1 MNKGWG
7 IIALVVAGLYWLQ
20 AVLIPLALAVLLT
33 FLLSP
38 VVGTL
43 QRRGLGR
50 VPSVLVTVLL
60 ALSILGGI
68 GWTLTRQ
75 LVTLA
80 DELPRYSLNIHHRIA
95 DLRGASKGGS
105 VEKVQKTVED
115 VVGEIQKTDTP
126 GVTRQKP
133 VAVVLEPPSILVHL
147 PNLLQALASAGVVT
161 VLMIFMLLERRELR
175 DRVILLIGYRRMTAT
190 TRALDEAGARISRYL
205 LMQSII
211 NGSFGVAVGLGL
223 FLIGVPYAVTW
234 GSLAAAL
241 RFIPYLGAFVAALL
255 PLALSLAVF
264 PGWLQPA
271 LVVGLFLVL
280 EPITGSVMEPWL
292 YGQSAGVSQ
301 VALLIAVTFWAWL
314 WGPVGL
320 LMATPLTVCLIVLGK
335 HLPAL
340 GFIVVLM
347 GDRPVIEAKARYYQ
361 RLLARD
367 QDEATDIVEAY
378 VNTDGR
384 ESVYDTVLLPA
395 LYYAKQDRD
404 RGLLSEGDAQFVGQ
418 ATREILDVLAH
429 DAPAPS
435 ERDPGDHPGTDTRVR
450 IVGCPA
456 RDEADV
462 LALEMVR
469 HLLDPAR
476 YRMEVSRTGMLVAEV
491 LAWVDLHRPA
501 LVCIG
506 AVAPGGLSQ
515 ARHLCKRLRSQCP
528 ELKIVVGR
536 WGLHDEKDADRQHL
550 LAAGADHVETT
561 VLDTQRTLALVGLT
575 RGQPRPG
582 VATAAG
588 SGGRCPSRAA
598 GGCDWRPALSAAV
611 AVEASASEQTARRLY
626 PAVRSV
632 HRPCCRRRP
641 FVGWIR
647 PRSLLPRQSRAVL
660 ARVLAIDPASAP
672 AASAAAPG
680 PAAGPDACA
689 P

>member
-7 IIALVVAGLYWLQ
+7 IIALVVAALYWLQ

-38 VVGTL
+38 VVSTL

-60 ALSILGGI
+60 ALSILSGL
-68 GWTLTRQ
+68 GWTLARQ

-105 VEKVQKTVED
+105 MEKVQKAVED
-115 VVGEIQKTDTP
+115 VVGEIQKTDTLGGP
-126 GVTRQKP
+126 RQKP
-133 VAVVLEPPSILVHL
+133 VAVVLEAPSLLVHL
-147 PNLLQALASAGVVT
+147 PTLLQALASAGVVT
-161 VLMIFMLLERRELR
+161 VLAIFMLLERREIR
-175 DRVILLIGYRRMTAT
+175 DRLILLIGYRRMTAT
-190 TRALDEAGARISRYL
+190 TRALDEAGTRISRYL

-211 NGSFGVAVGLGL
+211 NGSFGVAVGFGL

-234 GSLAAAL
+234 GFLAAAL
-241 RFIPYLGAFVAALL
+241 RFIPYLGPFVAALL

-301 VALLIAVTFWAWL
+301 VALLIALTFWTWL
-314 WGPVGL
+314 WGPAGL

-347 GDRPVIEAKARYYQ
+347 GDRPVIETKARYYQ

-367 QDEATDIVEAY
+367 QDEAIDIVEAY

-435 ERDPGDHPGTDTRVR
+435 ERDLGDHPGPDTRVR
-450 IVGCPA
+450 IVGYPA

-462 LALEMVR
+462 VALEMVR

-491 LAWVDLHRPA
+491 LAYVDLHRPA
-501 LVCIG
+501 LLCIG

-536 WGLHDEKDADRQHL
+536 WGLHDEKDADREQL

-561 VLDTQRTLALVGLT
+561 VLDTQRTLGLVGLT
-575 RGQPRPG
+575 RGHPAPESPPTP
-582 VATAAG
+582 ATEIVPWTAPTPAMAL
-588 SGGRCPSRAA
+588 GRAHGA
-598 GGCDWRPALSAAV
+598 
-611 AVEASASEQTARRLY
+611 
-626 PAVRSV
+626 
-632 HRPCCRRRP
+632 
-641 FVGWIR
+641 
-647 PRSLLPRQSRAVL
+647 
-660 ARVLAIDPASAP
+660 
-672 AASAAAPG
+672 
-680 PAAGPDACA
+680 
-689 P
+689 

>member
-1 MNKGWG
+1 
-7 IIALVVAGLYWLQ
+7 
-20 AVLIPLALAVLLT
+20 
-33 FLLSP
+33 
-38 VVGTL
+38 
-43 QRRGLGR
+43 

-60 ALSILGGI
+60 AFSILAGI

-75 LVTLA
+75 VLTLA
-80 DELPRYSLNIHHRIA
+80 DELPRYSLNIRHRIA

-105 VEKVQKTVED
+105 VEKVQKAVAD
-115 VVGEIQKTDTP
+115 VVGEIQKTGTP
-126 GVTRQKP
+126 SVMPQKP
-133 VAVVLEPPSILVHL
+133 LAVVLESPSILVHL
-147 PNLLQALASAGVVT
+147 PNLLHALAGAGVVT
-161 VLMIFMLLERRELR
+161 VLVIFMLLERLELR

-190 TRALDEAGARISRYL
+190 TSALDEAGARISRYL
-205 LMQSII
+205 LVQSLI

-241 RFIPYLGAFVAALL
+241 RFIPYLGAFVALLL
-255 PLALSLAVF
+255 PLAISLAVF

-280 EPITGSVMEPWL
+280 ELITGSVMEPWL

-301 VALLIAVTFWAWL
+301 VALLIALTFWAWL

-340 GFIVVLM
+340 GFLVVLM

-367 QDEATDIVEAY
+367 QDEASDIVEAY
-378 VNTDGR
+378 VNADGR

-404 RGLLSEGDAQFVGQ
+404 RGLLSEEDARFVGQ
-418 ATREILDVLAH
+418 ATRDILDVLAN
-429 DAPAPS
+429 DALAPA
-435 ERDPGDHPGTDTRVR
+435 ERDPGDHADTDTPVR
-450 IVGCPA
+450 ILACPA
-456 RDEADV
+456 QDEADV
-462 LALEMVR
+462 LGLEMVR

-476 YRMEVSRTGMLVAEV
+476 YRMEVSRIGMSVVEV

-536 WGLHDEKDADRQHL
+536 WGLHDEKDVDRQQL

-561 VLDTQRTLALVGLT
+561 LLDTQRTLVLVGLAPAHPAPEPT
-575 RGQPRPG
+575 PAAEAGPWAAP
-582 VATAAG
+582 ATATAL
-588 SGGRCPSRAA
+588 GRAQGA
-598 GGCDWRPALSAAV
+598 
-611 AVEASASEQTARRLY
+611 
-626 PAVRSV
+626 
-632 HRPCCRRRP
+632 
-641 FVGWIR
+641 
-647 PRSLLPRQSRAVL
+647 
-660 ARVLAIDPASAP
+660 
-672 AASAAAPG
+672 
-680 PAAGPDACA
+680 
-689 P
+689 

>member
-38 VVGTL
+38 VVGSL

-60 ALSILGGI
+60 ALSVLGGI

-80 DELPRYSLNIHHRIA
+80 DELPRYSLNIHQKIA

-105 VEKVQKTVED
+105 MEKVQKAVED
-115 VVGEIQKTDTP
+115 VVGEFQKTDTP

-133 VAVVLEPPSILVHL
+133 LTVVLEPQSILVHL

-211 NGSFGVAVGLGL
+211 NGSFGVGVGLGL

-241 RFIPYLGAFVAALL
+241 RFIPYLGPFVAALL

-271 LVVGLFLVL
+271 LVAGLFLVL

-292 YGQSAGVSQ
+292 YGHSAGVSH
-301 VALLIAVTFWAWL
+301 VALLIALIFWTWL

-367 QDEATDIVEAY
+367 QDEAVDIVEAY
-378 VNTDGR
+378 VNADGR
-384 ESVYDTVLLPA
+384 ESVYDAVLLPA

-435 ERDPGDHPGTDTRVR
+435 ERGPGDDLGADTRVR

-456 RDEADV
+456 RDEADA
-462 LALEMVR
+462 LALEMVQ

-476 YRMEVSRTGMLVAEV
+476 YQMEMSRTGMLVAEV
-491 LAWVDLHRPA
+491 LAWVELHRPA
-501 LVCIG
+501 LLCIG
-506 AVAPGGLSQ
+506 SVAPGGLSQ

-528 ELKIVVGR
+528 ELKIVVVR
-536 WGLHDEKDADRQHL
+536 WGLHDEKDADHEQL
-550 LAAGADHVETT
+550 LAAGADYVETT
-561 VLDTQRTLALVGLT
+561 VLDTQRVLAQVGLT
-575 RGQPRPG
+575 L
-582 VATAAG
+582 AH
-588 SGGRCPSRAA
+588 
-598 GGCDWRPALSAAV
+598 PALESKPAA
-611 AVEASASEQTARRLY
+611 EA
-626 PAVRSV
+626 
-632 HRPCCRRRP
+632 
-641 FVGWIR
+641 
-647 PRSLLPRQSRAVL
+647 
-660 ARVLAIDPASAP
+660 AP
-672 AASAAAPG
+672 ALGRGAVGEGLRRNVA
-680 PAAGPDACA
+680 
-689 P
+689 

>member
-1 MNKGWG
+1 MSKAWG
-7 IIALVVAGLYWLQ
+7 IIALVVAALYWLQ
-20 AVLIPLALAVLLT
+20 AVLIPMALAVLLT

-50 VPSVLVTVLL
+50 VPAVLVTVVL
-60 ALSILGGI
+60 ALSVLGGI

-80 DELPRYSLNIHHRIA
+80 DELPRYSLNIQHRIA
-95 DLRGASKGGS
+95 DVRGASKGGS

-115 VVGEIQKTDTP
+115 VVGEIQKTDKP
-126 GVTRQKP
+126 GVTRQRP
-133 VAVVLEPPSILVHL
+133 VAVALEPPSILAHL
-147 PNLLQALASAGVVT
+147 PTLLQALASAAIVT

-175 DRVILLIGYRRMTAT
+175 DRMILLIGYRRMTAT

-211 NGSFGVAVGLGL
+211 NGGFGVAVGLGL
-223 FLIGVPYAVTW
+223 FLIGVPYAVIW

-241 RFIPYLGAFVAALL
+241 RFIPYVGAFVAVLL

-280 EPITGSVMEPWL
+280 EVVTSVMEPWL
-292 YGQSAGVSQ
+292 YGQSAGISQ
-301 VALLIAVTFWAWL
+301 VALLIAVIFWTWL

-320 LMATPLTVCLIVLGK
+320 LLATPLTVCLIVLGK
-335 HLPAL
+335 HLPTL

-367 QDEATDIVEAY
+367 QDEAADIVEAC
-378 VNTDGR
+378 VNADGR
-384 ESVYDTVLLPA
+384 ESVYDAVLLPA

-429 DAPAPS
+429 DALAPS
-435 ERDPGDHPGTDTRVR
+435 EGDTRDPSVSDPGADTRVR
-450 IVGCPA
+450 IVACPA
-456 RDEADV
+456 RDEADA

-476 YRMEVSRTGMLVAEV
+476 YRIEMIGASMLTAEV
-491 LAWVDLHRPA
+491 VAWVDLHCPA
-501 LVCIG
+501 VLCIG

-536 WGLHDEKDADRQHL
+536 WGLHDEKDADRQQL
-550 LAAGADHVETT
+550 LAAGADYVETT
-561 VLDTQRTLALVGLT
+561 VLDTQRTLTQLGLT
-575 RGQPRPG
+575 LGYPDPESPPTPAPEVVPR
-582 VATAAG
+582 
-588 SGGRCPSRAA
+588 
-598 GGCDWRPALSAAV
+598 
-611 AVEASASEQTARRLY
+611 
-626 PAVRSV
+626 
-632 HRPCCRRRP
+632 
-641 FVGWIR
+641 
-647 PRSLLPRQSRAVL
+647 
-660 ARVLAIDPASAP
+660 AP
-672 AASAAAPG
+672 
-680 PAAGPDACA
+680 
-689 P
+689 

>member
-1 MNKGWG
+1 MDMNQGWG
-7 IIALVVAGLYWLQ
+7 IIALIIAGLYWLQ

-38 VVGTL
+38 VVSTL

-115 VVGEIQKTDTP
+115 VVGEIQKTDTL

-133 VAVVLEPPSILVHL
+133 IAVVLEPPSVLARL
-147 PNLLQALASAGVVT
+147 PTLLQALASALAVT

-175 DRVILLIGYRRMTAT
+175 DRLILLIGYRRMTVT

-241 RFIPYLGAFVAALL
+241 RFIPYVGAFIAALL
-255 PLALSLAVF
+255 PLAVSLAVF

-271 LVVGLFLVL
+271 LVAGLFLVL
-280 EPITGSVMEPWL
+280 ELATSMVMEPWL

-301 VALLIAVTFWAWL
+301 VALLIAVIFWAWL

-320 LMATPLTVCLIVLGK
+320 LLATPLTVCLIVLGK

-340 GFIVVLM
+340 RFVVVLM

-378 VNTDGR
+378 VDADGR
-384 ESVYDTVLLPA
+384 ESVYDAVLLPA

-429 DAPAPS
+429 DTGNLS
-435 ERDPGDHPGTDTRVR
+435 VSDPGADTRIQ

-456 RDEADV
+456 RDEADAS
-462 LALEMVR
+462 ALEMVR

-491 LAWVDLHRPA
+491 VAWVDLHRPA
-501 LVCIG
+501 LLCIG
-506 AVAPGGLSQ
+506 SVAPGGLSQ
-515 ARHLCKRLRSQCP
+515 ARHLCKRLRAQCP

-536 WGLHDEKDADRQHL
+536 WGLHDEMDTDRQHL

-561 VLDTQRTLALVGLT
+561 VLDTQRALTQVGLT
-575 RGQPRPG
+575 HGRP
-582 VATAAG
+582 TPE
-588 SGGRCPSRAA
+588 SP
-598 GGCDWRPALSAAV
+598 PALVPEVDGALV
-611 AVEASASEQTARRLY
+611 Q
-626 PAVRSV
+626 
-632 HRPCCRRRP
+632 
-641 FVGWIR
+641 
-647 PRSLLPRQSRAVL
+647 
-660 ARVLAIDPASAP
+660 
-672 AASAAAPG
+672 
-680 PAAGPDACA
+680 
-689 P
+689 

>member
-7 IIALVVAGLYWLQ
+7 IIALIALVVAGLYWLQ

-50 VPSVLVTVLL
+50 VPAVLVTVVL
-60 ALSILGGI
+60 ALSVLGGI

-80 DELPRYSLNIHHRIA
+80 DELPQYSLNIHQRIA
-95 DLRGASKGGS
+95 DLRGVSKGGS
-105 VEKVQKTVED
+105 VEKVQKAVED
-115 VVGEIQKTDTP
+115 VVGEIQKTDKP
-126 GVTRQKP
+126 GVARQKP
-133 VAVVLEPPSILVHL
+133 VAVVLEPPSILAHL
-147 PNLLQALASAGVVT
+147 PTFLQALASAVVVT

-234 GSLAAAL
+234 GSLAAVL
-241 RFIPYLGAFVAALL
+241 RFIPYVGSSVAAVLA
-255 PLALSLAVF
+255 LALSLAVF

-280 EPITGSVMEPWL
+280 DITVSVMEPWL
-292 YGQSAGVSQ
+292 SGQSAGVSQ
-301 VALLIAVTFWAWL
+301 VALLIAVIFWTWL

-320 LMATPLTVCLIVLGK
+320 LLATPLTVCLIVLGK

-367 QDEATDIVEAY
+367 QDEAADIVEAC
-378 VNTDGR
+378 VNEDGR
-384 ESVYDTVLLPA
+384 ESVYDAVLLPA

-404 RGLLSEGDAQFVGQ
+404 RGLLSDGDAQFVGQ

-435 ERDPGDHPGTDTRVR
+435 ERDTGNLSVSDPGDTLVR
-450 IVGCPA
+450 ILGCPA
-456 RDEADV
+456 RDDADV

-476 YRMEVSRTGMLVAEV
+476 YRMEVSKTGMLVAEV
-491 LAWVDLHRPA
+491 VAGVDLHRPA
-501 LVCIG
+501 LLCIG
-506 AVAPGGLSQ
+506 TVAPGGLSQ

-575 RGQPRPG
+575 RGHPAPESLPTPAPE
-582 VATAAG
+582 VVPWTAPTTATALD
-588 SGGRCPSRAA
+588 RAQGA
-598 GGCDWRPALSAAV
+598 
-611 AVEASASEQTARRLY
+611 
-626 PAVRSV
+626 
-632 HRPCCRRRP
+632 
-641 FVGWIR
+641 
-647 PRSLLPRQSRAVL
+647 
-660 ARVLAIDPASAP
+660 
-672 AASAAAPG
+672 
-680 PAAGPDACA
+680 
-689 P
+689 